1 MSRSIIPDLKKNVV
15 WFLTG
20 SQDLYG
26 PETLEQVAEQ
36 SKAVVA
42 QLAASSDIPVTIEW
56 KPVLKSSDAIRSQRP
71 GGLNGRSSQSL
82 LWGESTI
89 HQQLHLAVDARAEG
103 NAVYWRVAS
112 HNDPTSCS
120 IKLSHSQSELRRD
133 LWRKYRV
140 CD

>member
-56 KPVLKSSDAIRSQRP
+56 KPVLKSSDAIRRAMLDGPDWPMTLNSGLRSANNLRAILLP
-71 GGLNGRSSQSL
+71 GVIS
-82 LWGESTI
+82 
-89 HQQLHLAVDARAEG
+89 
-103 NAVYWRVAS
+103 VATQML
-112 HNDPTSCS
+112 PMEA
-120 IKLSHSQSELRRD
+120 Q
-133 LWRKYRV
+133 
-140 CD
+140 